1 MIKAFLKLTVAV
13 TVCLGL
19 LSAPIGQTLAA
30 EKTVRVTLPTF
41 TVQLNGN
48 KVDNQYRQYPLVVY
62 KDMTYVPMTWFDSR
76 LLGLKTEWSQ
86 KDGLTIAEDKV
97 TTSYEPYKTKQKNSK
112 SQNAT
117 IPTFKITVNGKQIN
131 NSTEEFPLLNFRN
144 VTYFPLTWKFAHDEF
159 GWEYVWDKSK
169 GLIINSTNPK
179 VQTVK
184 LPSYASENDVA
195 LFDGYFY
202 FVETVDNMNLIYRS
216 KEDNIANKEWLYSYH
231 IDTMY
236 GYQKHMNFEIRE
248 NELWFRYHLGGATMG
263 SDFYGKISKDGK
275 AAIEHS
281 GYLDFKKS
289 PKGTL
294 IINQFLPPGGNNLIF
309 IPTGQPKEN
318 GKQIGDPD
326 LIYGWYIKNDSNS
339 TGYGPV
345 QSTTIHDDDVYVLAS
360 SSNLENNSLNQ
371 IYKINL
377 NTNETTQITNSEVGS
392 FKISGDKL
400 YYVKNNDQN
409 LYSANLDG
417 TEEQKIS
424 QYNKVDWYEEIDGRV
439 FYTTEITSGK
449 YNLYK
454 TSQGKDDI
462 LLLKEPVTG
471 IQIANGKI
479 ICQLPLKEDYGIKVF
494 NKLGQL
500 ELAIVDHTENLFV
513 HNDDILIVSATDN
526 TIKTIHL
533 KK

>member
-1 MIKAFLKLTVAV
+1 MIKAFLKLTVALGL
-13 TVCLGL
+13 CLGL

-41 TVQLNGN
+41 SVHLNGN
-48 KVDNQYRQYPLVVY
+48 KVDNQYRQYPLIVY

-86 KDGLTIAEDKV
+86 KDGLTILEDKV

-131 NSTEEFPLLNFRN
+131 NSKEEFPLLNFRN

-169 GLIINSTNPK
+169 GLTINSNNPK
-179 VQTVK
+179 VRIAN
-184 LPSYASENDVA
+184 LPRYAGENDVA

-202 FVETVDNMNLIYRS
+202 YVETVGSINNIYRVPENNLTKKHLIYSYNGESTYGFPKWVNFEVRDD
-216 KEDNIANKEWLYSYH
+216 ELWLSYH
-231 IDTMY
+231 Y
-236 GYQKHMNFEIRE
+236 
-248 NELWFRYHLGGATMG
+248 GGAVMG
-263 SDFYGKISKDGK
+263 HDVYVKINEDGK
-275 AAIEHS
+275 ATVEYE
-281 GYLDFKKS
+281 GYINFKKS
-289 PKGTL
+289 SKGTL
-294 IINQFLPPGGNNLIF
+294 ISQSFMGNSSLTF
-309 IPTGQPKEN
+309 VPAEQPKEN
-318 GKQIGDPD
+318 AIHVGDQPLGLIHTMAMIGDDIYVRATNFDTNNPD
-326 LIYGWYIKNDSNS
+326 K
-339 TGYGPV
+339 
-345 QSTTIHDDDVYVLAS
+345 
-360 SSNLENNSLNQ
+360 

-377 NTNETTQITNSEVGS
+377 NTNETIQITNFEVAS

-400 YYVKNNDQN
+400 YYVKNNDQY

-417 TEEQKIS
+417 TGEQKIS
-424 QYNKVDWYEEIDGRV
+424 QYNKVGWYGEIEGSV

-454 TSQGKDDI
+454 VNQGKDDI
-462 LLLKEPVTG
+462 LLLKEPVMD
-471 IQIANGKI
+471 IQIAKGKI
-479 ICQLPLKEDYGIKVF
+479 ICQLPLKEDYGLKVF

-500 ELAIVDHTENLFV
+500 ELTIVDHTENLFV
-513 HNDDILIVSATDN
+513 HKDDILFISAKDK

-533 KK
+533 EK